1 MKSGTLSCAAD
12 DKLRTQRRSATGEKR
27 YSRRA
32 VGEPGPPPTRR
43 REEDSH
49 RHTKVDRRAGERE
62 SAVRQG
68 RLSLAA
74 TGDAADKYR
83 DQGPS
88 NLLMQ
93 IERLMKSGGKG
104 GAKCWYVSAM

>member
-1 MKSGTLSCAAD
+1 MHAGRCAM
-12 DKLRTQRRSATGEKR
+12 GEKKNLW
-27 YSRRA
+27 RA
-32 VGEPGPPPTRR
+32 VGESESSLGEIRN
-43 REEDSH
+43 SH
-49 RHTKVDRRAGERE
+49 HHTKVDRRAGERE
-62 SAVRQG
+62 SAMRQG

>member
-1 MKSGTLSCAAD
+1 M
-12 DKLRTQRRSATGEKR
+12 
-27 YSRRA
+27 
-32 VGEPGPPPTRR
+32 
-43 REEDSH
+43 
-49 RHTKVDRRAGERE
+49 
-62 SAVRQG
+62 RQG

-104 GAKCWYVSAM
+104 GG